1 MAVNITDVEAFTSP
15 VQSIADGEAL
25 AQAQLLV
32 APQGLANR
40 TAYLHRLVALAGGA
54 GIRRVWTVA
63 DIAALKAVTTHN
75 DGDVIYVESRGA
87 YLFDS
92 ASTQATLDPI
102 VVTPT
107 AGGGRWFM
115 MKSANMIVDEDS
127 VSSASALSTASAAFV
142 DVTSMSITLNNAEVG
157 DVIRYQYKAGV
168 VKNSATTDCGE
179 FRCVLTENGG
189 AAVPLITET
198 IVTGADYTTPSG
210 QPWVYWMGHSGRYV
224 STIAGPVVVKLQWSA
239 TAGTLV
245 LNTANRRSL
254 SAMLVR
260 P

>member
-40 TAYLHRLVALAGGA
+40 TAYLRRLVLLSGGA
-54 GIRRVWTVA
+54 GIRRIWTVA
-63 DIAALKAVTTHN
+63 DVAALKAVTTHN
-75 DGDVIYVESRGA
+75 DGDVIYVESRGI
-87 YLFDS
+87 YMFDS

-107 AGGGRWFM
+107 AGGGRWFL
-115 MKSANMIVDEDS
+115 MKSANMIVDEDA
-127 VSSASALSTASAAFV
+127 VSGTSALTQAVASYS
-142 DVTSMSITLNNAEVG
+142 DITSSSITLTNAEVG
-157 DVIRYQYKAGV
+157 DVLRVSAFGVFYKQTL
-168 VKNSATTDCGE
+168 TTDAGTI
-179 FRCVLTENGG
+179 RLVYTENGG
-189 AAVPLITET
+189 SVIVLASAPVITGDPITTPYPLI
-198 IVTGADYTTPSG
+198 
-210 QPWVYWMGHSGRYV
+210 WHGRAV
-224 STIAGPVVVKLQWSA
+224 IATAGPVVVKLQWISSS
-239 TAGTLV
+239 GTIV
-245 LNTANRRSL
+245 APSTQPRGV

>member
-1 MAVNITDVEAFTSP
+1 
-15 VQSIADGEAL
+15 
-25 AQAQLLV
+25 
-32 APQGLANR
+32 
-40 TAYLHRLVALAGGA
+40 
-54 GIRRVWTVA
+54 
-63 DIAALKAVTTHN
+63 
-75 DGDVIYVESRGA
+75 
-87 YLFDS
+87 
-92 ASTQATLDPI
+92 
-102 VVTPT
+102 
-107 AGGGRWFM
+107 
-115 MKSANMIVDEDS
+115 
-127 VSSASALSTASAAFV
+127 
-142 DVTSMSITLNNAEVG
+142 MSITLNNAEVG